1 MSSGT
6 LLIALRRDASQLPKV
21 LHLKWVRLVMELTLA
36 MLSTEYQLCVGLLD
50 RKKNDDWTGRL
61 SRSGAEKWLLVV
73 NSSGQLA
80 LFVNLLL
87 LC

>member
-50 RKKNDDWTGRL
+50 RKKTMTGPTGFQGQGQ
-61 SRSGAEKWLLVV
+61 RSGCWWSIVQGNWLSL
-73 NSSGQLA
+73 
-80 LFVNLLL
+80 
-87 LC
+87 